1 MYYRQYWLIFI
12 ILLTFTKDIQMKKVI
27 FDTDGGGDD
36 LWALAVLVSLV
47 KQGKI
52 ELLGITTC
60 FGNTNV
66 TQATRNICDM
76 LDYLG
81 LPDIPVYQGY
91 DGPMSGLPPLL
102 DGAYGENGLSNATL
116 LQSSIDPQSMHATQ
130 WMAETLKSTTN
141 PVTILGTGPATN
153 MAEMFQNAPDLD
165 RDDLNIIWLGGSLY
179 PSGGHHQLITLPNG
193 DYKQGNITH
202 HAEFNAINDPIAAQ
216 ILADL
221 KQANV
226 TIMPLDAGQHMDVDV
241 TRATDLGRRMK
252 GMEAIAINMLSMLD
266 QAAILDQDKFKAH
279 GGFAFDPQVPTFM
292 MNPDLFLPVVPV
304 RDVRFENN
312 HKAAKDFD
320 VVASGFDFAPLGT
333 HGKMSATPCEQ
344 SNVSVIPG
352 LYSFTKP
359 ENVSKQDIA
368 DITTMVENRWRV
380 LSGCVISSFEE

>member
-1 MYYRQYWLIFI
+1 
-12 ILLTFTKDIQMKKVI
+12 MKKVI

-36 LWALAVLVSLV
+36 LWALAVLASLV
-47 KQGKI
+47 KKGKI
-52 ELLGITTC
+52 ELLGVTTC

-66 TQATRNICDM
+66 AQATRNICDM

-116 LQSSIDPQSMHATQ
+116 PRSPIEPQSMQASQ
-130 WMAETLKSTTN
+130 WMAETLKSTTD

-153 MAEMFQNAPDLD
+153 MAEMFQNDPDLD
-165 RDDLNIIWLGGSLY
+165 RDNLDITWLGGSLY
-179 PSGGHHQLITLPNG
+179 PSGGQHQLITLPNG
-193 DYKQGNITH
+193 DYKQGNITD

-216 ILADL
+216 ILVDL
-221 KQANV
+221 KNANV

-241 TRATDLGRRMK
+241 TRATNLGRRMK

-266 QAAILDQDKFKAH
+266 QAAILDQGKFNAH

-292 MNPDLFLPVVPV
+292 VNPDLFLPVVPV
-304 RDVRFENN
+304 HDVRFDNN

-320 VVASGFDFAPLGT
+320 VVASGFDFTPLGT
-333 HGKMSATPCEQ
+333 HGKMHATPCDS

-352 LYSFTKP
+352 LYSFVAPDKVTKD
-359 ENVSKQDIA
+359 DIN
-368 DITTMVENRWRV
+368 DMKTMSENRWQI
-380 LSGCVISSFEE
+380 LSGYVIF